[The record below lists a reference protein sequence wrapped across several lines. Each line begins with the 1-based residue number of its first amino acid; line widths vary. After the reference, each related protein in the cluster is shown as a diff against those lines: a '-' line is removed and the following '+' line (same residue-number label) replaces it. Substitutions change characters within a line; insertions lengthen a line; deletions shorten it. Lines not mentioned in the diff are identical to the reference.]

1 MILESKDKATLLIWL
16 TIRSYTSKFYH
27 SWNLVWGY
35 DHTNSNWDH
44 LAIFPPFLVRKQ
56 KSSSKHSNLNR
67 TQAKLVAP
75 QFECIKRNLIRIRR
89 TNIHVLVLF
98 SWYLYIPSLK
108 FIHYLWW
115 SQCLSYLLDAIEDFL
130 CRFAAEASTLPP
142 MTVSQIV
149 VMYLHFQKTE
159 LIKWSIQHYI
169 EVDRAWITKSK
180 TLHIRKC

>member
-27 SWNLVWGY
+27 SRSLVWGY
-35 DHTNSNWDH
+35 DHKNSNWDH
-44 LAIFPPFLVRKQ
+44 VAIFPPFLVRKQ

-67 TQAKLVAP
+67 TQAKLVAR
-75 QFECIKRNLIRIRR
+75 QFECINRNLIRIRR

-115 SQCLSYLLDAIEDFL
+115 SQCLSYLLDANKYFL
-130 CRFAAEASTLPP
+130 CVFASEASTLPP
-142 MTVSQIV
+142 VTVSRLKKNLAHL
-149 VMYLHFQKTE
+149 YLWH
-159 LIKWSIQHYI
+159 LIEIFNI
-169 EVDRAWITKSK
+169 ET
-180 TLHIRKC
+180 